1 MKNEKQIMIE
11 GVIKSA
17 ACACNAA
24 EVNDATF
31 CKQHCDSLLLGCEK
45 DREVKIK
52 CKVASN

>member
-1 MKNEKQIMIE
+1 MIE

-17 ACACNAA
+17 ASAGNAT
-24 EVNDATF
+24 EVNNATF
-31 CKQHCDSLLLGCEK
+31 RKQHNDSSLLGCEK